1 MRPVSTAVD
10 ETPTQT
16 TTETTADTSL
26 SPPVS
31 ETTVTSSS
39 STTAATTEERTET
52 GVAAVATETPPP
64 VTERKTSRL
73 AVLGRIFRPW
83 KWKRRKKT
91 SDRIQK
97 RAIGERTAGHV
108 RVCVMGGVLPGPR
121 YQRGRNDVEEDLC
134 RNTRA
139 PYLITSSVRRRFLR
153 RTVLPLVARPP
164 WYVAGSLPARRW
176 PVACVSL
183 ACRWHVVGTSLA
195 RRWHV
200 ALSQDCGKKL
210 LFFTKSS

>member
-16 TTETTADTSL
+16 TTETTADTSS
-26 SPPVS
+26 SPPMT
-31 ETTVTSSS
+31 ETTVTSSSS

-52 GVAAVATETPPP
+52 GVAAVATETPPPP

-108 RVCVMGGVLPGPR
+108 RVCVTGGVLPGPR
-121 YQRGRNDVEEDLC
+121 YQRGRNDVEEDFVG
-134 RNTRA
+134 TRA
-139 PYLITSSVRRRFLR
+139 RRI
-153 RTVLPLVARPP
+153 
-164 WYVAGSLPARRW
+164 
-176 PVACVSL
+176 
-183 ACRWHVVGTSLA
+183 
-195 RRWHV
+195 
-200 ALSQDCGKKL
+200 
-210 LFFTKSS
+210 